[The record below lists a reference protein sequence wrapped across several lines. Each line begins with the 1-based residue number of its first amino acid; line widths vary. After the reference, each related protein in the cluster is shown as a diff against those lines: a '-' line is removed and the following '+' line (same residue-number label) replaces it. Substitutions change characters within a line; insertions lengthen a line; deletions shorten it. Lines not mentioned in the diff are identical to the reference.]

1 MEDIFCK
8 KILLICKAADREEK
22 KVYVQLQMQLQSSKH
37 DSKKELVVKLTDEQD
52 LYFLYTLRLAED
64 DFQSLKMQQGL
75 LVDFASF
82 PQKFVD
88 LLDMCLKESSKENPK
103 FIIEFVSGGS
113 SFLGGEAPCVFNIVE
128 TNPFRHLNHLSLKFL
143 PGSDA
148 DIKSHLASCL
158 KQMKENNSM
167 IQYKFEH
174 TSADLNQQL
183 HEAKELL
190 ASKSAELDS
199 LKLEWSSRVADVSS
213 KHKEEMALERE
224 KNIQFQSSLQ
234 VRFEKERREL
244 EQAQAKLVKQL
255 ETRLDQLEASNKD
268 LTDRKYK
275 SEATIRDYKSRLSA
289 LEEEQANSKAELQ
302 TLRKEN
308 ASLEGTRLDR
318 DKSCNQLMTRVA
330 VLEQEL
336 KDKAELLAKSNDLLS
351 SEKEKKK
358 HIESDQENKNRELGK
373 LESKV
378 KAMADE
384 LKKGN
389 EIIKKLQ
396 GEVKAYHAKVKL
408 RTQIAT
414 EQEKLLREKDGE
426 LEKLRQDLANTSDSL
441 RDTQDKNQKL
451 TSNLESATQKL
462 EESRKLLKTNENMIQ
477 WLNKQINEQRVSQN
491 HIGNFE
497 LASSAQSR
505 HPAPVHNYSTSSHG
519 SVLTHDST
527 RYGPMQRAGQPP
539 PSTFSTN
546 SRHQQVEYHHSGHS
560 PRDGQ
565 IAIGQSSVAFST
577 GASRKS
583 SIPVAHSGQ
592 TITTPVTRPQSS
604 EITKDKNPPLDPK
617 LLVRREEAIPVRSI
631 LTPPISS
638 RLGPPVSA
646 PAISSSSVAPP
657 AATSSSA
664 HPINGAITSSSSV
677 AATLTAGSS
686 SGLPLSEIN
695 GLRLSQQAIIPKHQ
709 HPPLASAYFP
719 AHS

>member
-8 KILLICKAADREEK
+8 KILLLCKTSEREER
-22 KVYVQLQMQLQSSKH
+22 KVFVQLHIQLQSNKH
-37 DSKKELVVKLTDEQD
+37 DSKKELVVKLTDD
-52 LYFLYTLRLAED
+52 LDLFFLYTLRLAED

-75 LVDFASF
+75 LVDFTSF

-88 LLDMCLKESSKENPK
+88 LLEMCLKESNKDNPK

-113 SFLGGEAPCVFNIVE
+113 SLLGGEAPHIFNIVE

-148 DIKSHLASCL
+148 DIKSHLADCL
-158 KQMKENNSM
+158 KQMKETNSL
-167 IQYKFEH
+167 IQHKFEH
-174 TSADLNQQL
+174 TASDLSRQL
-183 HEAKELL
+183 QDAKEQLVI
-190 ASKSAELDS
+190 KSSELDS
-199 LKLEWSSRVADVSS
+199 LKLEWSSRVNDVSS
-213 KHKEEMALERE
+213 KHKEELALERE

-244 EQAQAKLVKQL
+244 EQAQSKLVKQL
-255 ETRLDQLEASNKD
+255 ETRLDQLETSNKD

-289 LEEEQANSKAELQ
+289 LEEENIATKAELQ
-302 TLRKEN
+302 NLRKEN
-308 ASLEGTRLDR
+308 TTLEGGRLDR

-336 KDKAELLAKSNDLLS
+336 KDKAELLTKSNDLLN

-358 HIESDQENKNRELGK
+358 HLESDQESKQREMTK
-373 LESKV
+373 LEGKV

-414 EQEKLLREKDGE
+414 EQEKLLMEKDNE
-426 LEKLRQDLANTSDSL
+426 LEKLRQELANSSDKL
-441 RDTQDKNQKL
+441 RDSQDKNQKL

-477 WLNKQINEQRVSQN
+477 WLNKQINEQRISQN

-497 LASSAQSR
+497 LASSSQPR
-505 HPAPVHNYSTSSHG
+505 QHVPMHNYSSSSHG
-519 SVLTHDST
+519 SVLTHSHDSV
-527 RYGPMQRAGQPP
+527 RYGNTQRPGPP
-539 PSTFSTN
+539 GLANPH
-546 SRHQQVEYHHSGHS
+546 RQQQVEYHHSGHS
-560 PRDGQ
+560 PRNGQ
-565 IAIGQSSVAFST
+565 MSSGQPVVPLSA

-583 SIPVAHSGQ
+583 AIPV
-592 TITTPVTRPQSS
+592 PQSS
-604 EITKDKNPPLDPK
+604 QQSTPPSALEFPRPHTIDGSKDKNPPLDPK
-617 LLVRREEAIPVRSI
+617 LLMRREEAIPVRSI
-631 LTPPISS
+631 LTPSLS
-638 RLGPPVSA
+638 NRLGPSA
-646 PAISSSSVAPP
+646 STPASSSSIVPSTLSTSAVQSVLVNSSVAPTL
-657 AATSSSA
+657 TSSTNSGP
-664 HPINGAITSSSSV
+664 PI
-677 AATLTAGSS
+677 
-686 SGLPLSEIN
+686 SELN
-695 GLRLSQQAIIPKHQ
+695 GLRLSQQAIIPRQ
-709 HPPLASAYFP
+709 QPPPLASAYFP